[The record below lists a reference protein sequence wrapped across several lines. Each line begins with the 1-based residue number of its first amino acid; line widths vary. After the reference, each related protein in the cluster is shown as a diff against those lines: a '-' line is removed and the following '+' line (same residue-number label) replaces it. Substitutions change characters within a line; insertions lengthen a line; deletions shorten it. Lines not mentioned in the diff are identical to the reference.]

1 MLTFTENILLQMP
14 PLHEIKL
21 QSKKAKKQN
30 EVHQLNLAESSF
42 LIKPQTRI
50 VNQVQLALLTYSDN
64 AEIQIQRALAGK
76 NAADSYDFSLLNE
89 ILSLQNGAKA
99 KVWTAQ

>member
-1 MLTFTENILLQMP
+1 
-14 PLHEIKL
+14 
-21 QSKKAKKQN
+21 
-30 EVHQLNLAESSF
+30 
-42 LIKPQTRI
+42 
-50 VNQVQLALLTYSDN
+50 VQLALLTYSDN